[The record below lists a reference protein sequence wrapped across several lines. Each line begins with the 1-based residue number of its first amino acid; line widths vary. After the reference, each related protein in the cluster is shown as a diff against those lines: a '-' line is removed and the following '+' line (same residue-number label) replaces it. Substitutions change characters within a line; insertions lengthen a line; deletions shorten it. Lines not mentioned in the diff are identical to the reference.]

1 MKQPI
6 KMQKLA
12 LLVVVLLA
20 ALAISRCTAAAT
32 VRMQLTHA
40 DAARGLGGSVL
51 LQRMALRSKA
61 RSARFPSSSKSAPV
75 STLVST
81 SEVVPQAEYVV
92 HMAVGT
98 PPQPVRLLLDTGSDL
113 IWTQC
118 LPCPDC
124 FNQILPYFNSSR
136 SSTFAHLPCD
146 STSCHD
152 LPFTSCSNV
161 KFLRNQTCV
170 YTYDYGDKSMTT
182 GLVDKDTFT
191 FGASGRSSV
200 PGVAFGCGEF
210 NSVTFASDQTSTA
223 PATGI
228 AGFGRGPLSLPSQL
242 RVGNFSHCFT
252 ALTGS
257 KPSTV
262 MLDLPAHLYRK
273 GRDAVHTTP
282 LVQNPVYPSFYY
294 LSLKGITVGST
305 MLPVPES
312 SEFALR
318 NDGTGGTV
326 IDSGTSITTFPP
338 RVYRLLRDAFAEQM
352 KLPMV
357 PSNMTGGLT
366 CFSAPRR
373 SKPHVPKLVLHFEDA
388 KMDLPRNNYV
398 YEFEDEGDNFIC
410 LAITEGDEMSTIGNY
425 QQQNMHV
432 LYDLQHNKLSFVSAH
447 CDKL

>member
-1 MKQPI
+1 
-6 KMQKLA
+6 MQKLA

-20 ALAISRCTAAAT
+20 VPLAISRGTAAAT
-32 VRMQLTHA
+32 VRMQVTHA
-40 DAARGLGGSVL
+40 DAASGLGGGEL
-51 LQRMALRSKA
+51 LQRMARRSKA
-61 RSARFPSSSKSAPV
+61 RSARFPASPMSAPV
-75 STLVST
+75 SATVS
-81 SEVVPQAEYVV
+81 SSGAFSPAEYTV

-98 PPQPVRLLLDTGSDL
+98 PPQPVRLILDTGSDL
-113 IWTQC
+113 TWTQC
-118 LPCPDC
+118 LPCPGC
-124 FNQILPYFNSSR
+124 FNQTLPYFNSSR
-136 SSTFAHLPCD
+136 SSTFAFLPCD
-146 STSCHD
+146 STPCQHLD
-152 LPFTSCSNV
+152 FTSCGNS
-161 KFLRNQTCV
+161 KYLPNQTCV
-170 YTYDYGDKSMTT
+170 YIYNYGDTSVST
-182 GLVDKDTFT
+182 GLLNKDTFT
-191 FGASGRSSV
+191 FGVSGRSSL
-200 PGVAFGCGEF
+200 PGMAFGCGLF
-210 NSVTFASDQTSTA
+210 NRLFFTNQTN
-223 PATGI
+223 TGV

-252 ALTGS
+252 AVTGS

-262 MLDLPAHLYRK
+262 MLDLPDHLYRK

-305 MLPVPES
+305 MLPVPE

-432 LYDLQHNKLSFVSAH
+432 LYDLQHNKLSFVPAH